1 MVERGEH
8 VIPFFPCMANASKDC
23 INCRFLGS
31 NIENFRKLRW
41 NQYVRYIFSHEV
53 ADDPPTIEQLIELL
67 VRMDEFPYIH
77 SEAFERLIPMTGEL
91 KKMGETITRHR
102 RKFVEKMSRIE
113 ELGLRCPILESENDQ

>member
-67 VRMDEFPYIH
+67 
-77 SEAFERLIPMTGEL
+77 PMTGEL